1 MQQASAFV
9 TGVGVFLPNDPVDNE
24 QLELVLGKVNKF
36 SERVKRRVLIN
47 NGIKSRHYAIDPA
60 TGAQTHTNAQM
71 TAEAIRHL
79 CRQTGFSLDTL
90 QCLVCGTSSA
100 DQIIPHHGSM
110 VQAELGIPPCE
121 VTATTGVCCSGVTA
135 FKYAYMNVLS
145 GLCENAIST
154 GSELASPTL
163 RSKKFD
169 PELELKRADLEREPM
184 LAFEN
189 DFLRFML
196 SDAAAAVLISNVP
209 RTEGLSLRID
219 WMDVLSYANETDTC
233 MYYGMKKN
241 GDGPAQFYRSVYDF
255 DELCRDGYLSLAQD
269 VKILQEKLPLL
280 MSKAAASVRDKR
292 GLQGSQIDWL
302 LPHYSSEYF
311 HQTLYDGMVEL
322 GMEVPAE
329 RWFTNLQTKGNTGS
343 ASIFVILEE
352 LLSSGRAKPG
362 DRILCMVPE
371 SARMTFG
378 FIHFTVVKPG

>member
-9 TGVGVFLPNDPVDNE
+9 TGVGVFLPNVPVDNE

-79 CRQTGFSLDTL
+79 CRQTGFSLDAL

-110 VQAELGIPPCE
+110 VQAELGILPCE
-121 VTATTGVCCSGVTA
+121 VTSTTGVCCAGVTA

-209 RTEGLSLRID
+209 RAEGLSLRID

-241 GDGPAQFYRSVYDF
+241 GDGPNQFYRSVYDF

-269 VKILQEKLPLL
+269 VKILQEKLPVL

-302 LPHYSSEYF
+302 LPHYSSEF
-311 HQTLYDGMVEL
+311 FRQTLYDGMVEL

-329 RWFTNLQTKGNTGS
+329 RWFTNLQSKGNTGS

-378 FIHFTVVKPG
+378 FIHLTVVEPG